1 MKNPFKKLNLVDT
14 ATNLLAGAGVNIAVD
29 YAMENVDA
37 LASVK
42 EYADWIKVGVGVLG
56 GTMVSNKIIRQGL
69 DGLAT
74 VGATSLAKSFIGT
87 ESESAE
93 TPAGLPQGTIG
104 RLRVGQGAFRRNR
117 RVAGLGVP
125 SAVISK

>member
-87 ESESAE
+87 ESESAA
-93 TPAGLPQGTIG
+93 AGLPQGTIG

-117 RVAGLGVP
+117 RVAGVGVP

>member
-29 YAMENVDA
+29 YAMENVEA

-56 GTMVSNKIIRQGL
+56 GTMISNKIIRQGL

-74 VGATSLAKSFIGT
+74 VGATSLVKSYIPT
-87 ESESAE
+87 ETAE
-93 TPAGLPQGTIG
+93 PAAGLPNGMIG
-104 RLRVGQGAFRRNR
+104 RLRAGQRSFRRPIR
-117 RVAGLGVP
+117 KVAGVDT
-125 SAVISK
+125 ANFMSK